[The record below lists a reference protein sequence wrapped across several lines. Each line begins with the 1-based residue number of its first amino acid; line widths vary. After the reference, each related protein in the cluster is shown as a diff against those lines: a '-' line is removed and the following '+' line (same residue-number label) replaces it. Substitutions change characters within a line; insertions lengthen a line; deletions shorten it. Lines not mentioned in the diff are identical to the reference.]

1 MRKRLLLLL
10 FFIGFVC
17 IPSFGQTK
25 RMEQMIDEAKK
36 AEKKGQH
43 NRADSIYRE
52 YIVAFKANGLT
63 KNFEYSEL
71 LSNLAQRLA
80 LRGQVEEAIKMQE
93 EVIEVRKTA
102 LDCTYAQWAASTCD
116 LASLYARKGNYNKAI
131 EIGEQGLEMLRKKY
145 GEGHHYCCI
154 ALASLANY
162 YSARGLAGDS
172 QKAVELCE
180 KALEKMKTGTPA
192 YASALNSL
200 VFFYSQTG
208 NLIQA
213 NKLTKKALKEA
224 KKLQKK
230 DPINGAIV
238 LNNNAIRLAAIGN
251 YEQALDYMLTAKGFY
266 DEAGSTQTLSYSK
279 ILTNLGTYYHHL
291 HRYQD
296 AVVVLEQALPV
307 VERLVGKES
316 SDYIRCVSDLS
327 SVYKELGNLEKADE
341 LAHESDQISRKLG
354 SQDNVKYA
362 KSLSK
367 QAATFASNGN
377 YQRAIEHERKVIEIY
392 RNRKDSLSMAFA
404 IGELANYLFANG
416 NKECYDGASS

>member
-80 LRGQVEEAIKMQE
+80 LRGQVDEAIKMQE

-154 ALASLANY
+154 AIASLANY
-162 YSARGLAGDS
+162 YSARG
-172 QKAVELCE
+172 
-180 KALEKMKTGTPA
+180 
-192 YASALNSL
+192 
-200 VFFYSQTG
+200 
-208 NLIQA
+208 
-213 NKLTKKALKEA
+213 
-224 KKLQKK
+224 
-230 DPINGAIV
+230 
-238 LNNNAIRLAAIGN
+238 
-251 YEQALDYMLTAKGFY
+251 
-266 DEAGSTQTLSYSK
+266 
-279 ILTNLGTYYHHL
+279 
-291 HRYQD
+291 
-296 AVVVLEQALPV
+296 
-307 VERLVGKES
+307 
-316 SDYIRCVSDLS
+316 
-327 SVYKELGNLEKADE
+327 
-341 LAHESDQISRKLG
+341 
-354 SQDNVKYA
+354 
-362 KSLSK
+362 
-367 QAATFASNGN
+367 
-377 YQRAIEHERKVIEIY
+377 
-392 RNRKDSLSMAFA
+392 
-404 IGELANYLFANG
+404 
-416 NKECYDGASS
+416 